1 MSEADKAM
9 AYRVQK
15 DIFENACK
23 RLKAEDMA
31 WPRDKSLA
39 EMEDES
45 LADWV
50 AEMEDGGWSLSKAAW
65 DERDKSLAEMEDEK
79 KNKNP
84 EDKEMEDKSLGE
96 MEDSDDWEA
105 EARKRELQM
114 DPEAVKAVERK
125 TIKEAE

>member
-31 WPRDKSLA
+31 R
-39 EMEDES
+39 
-45 LADWV
+45 
-50 AEMEDGGWSLSKAAW
+50 

>member
-1 MSEADKAM
+1 MTEVDKAM
-9 AYRVQK
+9 AYKVQK
-15 DIFENACK
+15 GIFENACK

-31 WPRDKSLA
+31 W
-39 EMEDES
+39 
-45 LADWV
+45 
-50 AEMEDGGWSLSKAAW
+50 
-65 DERDKSLAEMEDEK
+65 DERDKSHAEMEEEKNLAEME
-79 KNKNP
+79 KNLAVIRTTP